1 VSTPPDKPPLGARLA
16 QKFESSIDVPAFIAF
31 NVFCAGWMLFQE
43 WFPAYAFDR
52 YPYEMLNM
60 VVGFFM
66 ADVAII
72 ISISQNAAKRSADRM
87 NLRMLELMETNLSM
101 LKTLRDM
108 QEREEAR
115 DAVLHAMVQGGSK
128 RGDILDELIVEAK
141 S

>member
-1 VSTPPDKPPLGARLA
+1 MNPPPDKLPFGARLA
-16 QKFESSIDVPAFIAF
+16 QRFESSIDVPAFIGF
-31 NVFCAGWMLFQE
+31 NLFCAGWMIWQE
-43 WFPAYAFDR
+43 AFPHYAFDR
-52 YPYEMLNM
+52 YPYGMLNM

-72 ISISQNAAKRSADRM
+72 ISVSQNAGKRSVDRM

-108 QEREEAR
+108 QQREEIR
-115 DAVLHAMVQGGSK
+115 DAALHEMVRGGAK
-128 RGDILDELIVEAK
+128 RGDILDALIVEAK

>member
-1 VSTPPDKPPLGARLA
+1 MSPPPDNLPFGSRLA
-16 QKFESSIDVPAFIAF
+16 QRFESSIDVPAFVAF
-31 NVFCAGWMLFQE
+31 NVFCAGWMIFQE
-43 WFPAYAFDR
+43 WFPPYAFDP

-87 NLRMLELMETNLSM
+87 NLRMLELMETNLAM

-115 DAVLHAMVQGGSK
+115 DAVLHAMVQGGGK
-128 RGDILDELIVEAK
+128 RGDILDALIVEAK
-141 S
+141 A